1 MSVELVKLVRD
12 GTVESVHRGSIA
24 VVNTKGDLLYEMGDA
39 ERITFFHSSAKP
51 FQAIAALETGIVE
64 KFNLELKEIAIMSS
78 SHIGDKEHIE
88 TLSSLMKKIGVEEK
102 QLLCGTHEPYSK
114 DAAKELIRA
123 GLSPS
128 PIYCNC
134 SGKHLGMLAASKS
147 KSFSLETY
155 NEPEHEIQK
164 EIKNVI
170 SDFSGVN
177 PEDIVIATDG
187 CGAPVFGIPL
197 KNMARAFANL
207 GNIEFMGGKY
217 SKSQNYIISA
227 VTMYPE
233 MIAGKGRMDTELM
246 QRFGDRLFIK
256 TGAEAVSCAAILGRS
271 IGISIKI
278 DDGYPRAV
286 APVMLELLR
295 QLKVINN
302 KEAEELREYWIP
314 PVKNNLGEK
323 VGELKATFSILQ

>member
-1 MSVELVKLVRD
+1 MSVKLVELLRN

-24 VVNTKGDLLYEMGDA
+24 VVNSKGDLLYEMGEV

-51 FQAIAALETGIVE
+51 FQAIAALEAGIVE
-64 KFNLELKEIAIMSS
+64 KFNLEFKEIAIMSS

-88 TLSSLMKKIGVEEK
+88 TLNSLMKKIGVEEK

-114 DAAKELIRA
+114 EAAKELILA

-128 PIYCNC
+128 ELYCNC
-134 SGKHLGMLAASKS
+134 SGKHLGMLAASKTRS
-147 KSFSLETY
+147 YSLETY
-155 NEPEHEIQK
+155 NKPEHEIQK
-164 EIKNVI
+164 EIRNVI

-177 PEDIVIATDG
+177 PDNIIIATDG
-187 CGAPVFGIPL
+187 CGVPVFGIPL

-217 SKSQNYIISA
+217 SKSQNYIIRA

-233 MIAGKGRMDTELM
+233 MIAGKDRMDTELM
-246 QRFGDRLFIK
+246 RRFGDRLFIK
-256 TGAEAVSCAAILGRS
+256 TGAEAVSCAALLGRS

-286 APVMLELLR
+286 APAMLELLR
-295 QLKVINN
+295 QLKVISN
-302 KEAEELREYWIP
+302 KEVEELREYWIS
-314 PVKNNLGEK
+314 PVKSYLGEK
-323 VGELKATFSILQ
+323 VGELKATFNIMQ